1 MLASACPGWIC
12 YAEKAHGEMLPFIA
26 RTKSPQQVM
35 GTLVKHWMG
44 QVWGKLPNEIYHVS
58 VMPCYD
64 KKLEASRKDFYD
76 DVYSTRD
83 VDCVITTGELEL
95 MMREK
100 GWDISLPVPGELDPV
115 PSPSPS
121 PTPPSPYTSPENI
134 SNPAI
139 ISPPLPT
146 PMPELLTHPGTSSG
160 SYLHAIIAHLQAT
173 SPIPLVLSTKTVR
186 NADYEEYALRKRVD
200 PGMSEVNGVHV
211 NGNGVNGV
219 RHIRGNNGVEYR
231 PTRDQEHLGEIVFK
245 GAKCYGFRNLQN
257 VVRKV
262 GRERGVRTT
271 SGAAGKLG
279 GPRASGAGVGVGAR
293 RLRKGGGGV
302 TEKEQ
307 EEERGYDYVEVMA
320 CPGGCVNGGGQL
332 KPVLHSNGTGTGV
345 DEEGYTRDWEGN
357 GVAIGDEVN
366 VLQNAKW
373 GDREWTKKV
382 EEMYWRD
389 RDDISHHLD
398 ADVLME
404 RVWDELVCRDE
415 GMEVD
420 GDGDGD
426 KREERRRL
434 FFRTQYRAVESE
446 VVGLAVV
453 W

>member
-1 MLASACPGWIC
+1 M
-12 YAEKAHGEMLPFIA
+12 
-26 RTKSPQQVM
+26 
-35 GTLVKHWMG
+35 
-44 QVWGKLPNEIYHVS
+44 
-58 VMPCYD
+58 
-64 KKLEASRKDFYD
+64 
-76 DVYSTRD
+76 
-83 VDCVITTGELEL
+83 
-95 MMREK
+95 
-100 GWDISLPVPGELDPV
+100 
-115 PSPSPS
+115 
-121 PTPPSPYTSPENI
+121 
-134 SNPAI
+134 
-139 ISPPLPT
+139 
-146 PMPELLTHPGTSSG
+146 
-160 SYLHAIIAHLQAT
+160 
-173 SPIPLVLSTKTVR
+173 LSTKTVR

-279 GPRASGAGVGVGAR
+279 GPRASGTGVGVGAR